1 MYYLFE
7 IDKDYNYVF
16 LQSSYFYSELSTGVK
31 ILKKYYDN
39 KNYII
44 LKEYKFFK

>member
-16 LQSSYFYSELSTGVK
+16 LQSSYFWSELLTGVK
-31 ILKKYYDN
+31 VLQKYYKD
-39 KNYII
+39 KQYII
-44 LKEYKFFK
+44 LKEYKFIK